1 MPAHLVCH
9 RAVREHL
16 ALPEAAAMEAN
27 FLAWQAQSNYRVR
40 THRLVR
46 PPLHRRLSDSQRLVT
61 PRPAHRTRTIT
72 EGGRFAMRID
82 EINSFN
88 SRSFRCSLI
97 CDVVIF
103 ITAHTHFADNGQVFS
118 PFRVCER
125 SARVITRHIETTTA
139 LSSAL
144 RLHMDGSCSHS
155 RVNLSASKKLSPR
168 SETVR

>member
-16 ALPEAAAMEAN
+16 ALPEVDALNAN
-27 FLAWQAQSNYRVR
+27 VSARQAQSNYRVR

-46 PPLHRRLSDSQRLVT
+46 PPLRRRSSDSQRLVT
-61 PRPAHRTRTIT
+61 PRPAHRTRTIA
-72 EGGRFAMRID
+72 EGRRFALRID
-82 EINSFN
+82 EINSLN
-88 SRSFRCSLI
+88 SRSFLCSLI

-125 SARVITRHIETTTA
+125 SARVITQHIENATA

-155 RVNLSASKKLSPR
+155 RVNLSASKKLCPR